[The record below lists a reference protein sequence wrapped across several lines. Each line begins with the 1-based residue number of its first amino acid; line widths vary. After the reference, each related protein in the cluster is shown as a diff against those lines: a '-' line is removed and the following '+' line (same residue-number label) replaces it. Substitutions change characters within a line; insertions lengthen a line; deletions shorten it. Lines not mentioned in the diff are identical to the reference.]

1 MSKPLAGYT
10 VVEMSTFVAGPV
22 TARLLADLGA
32 TVIKVERPEGDAW
45 RETGISY
52 LPHRFSHEEN
62 PVFDIYNAGKQHIA
76 LNVKNPEGM
85 AVLMKL
91 LEKADVFVTNTR
103 PGALKRLG
111 LDYETLKA
119 RFPKLVY
126 AILLGYGEE
135 GPDAAM
141 PAFDTSAFWARSGF
155 LRDQALRRE
164 DYAPVQPPY
173 SMGDTVSG
181 YLLMAEVCAALLR
194 REKTGTGDLVK
205 SSLFHNSIFTMG
217 TMAITSQPPFGRVY
231 PEERPG
237 WSAPCGDYQCADGEW
252 VFLSGYTPA
261 QYPVLYKLIGREDLA
276 ADPRFDTA
284 AGRWNNRHAYY
295 AIVKEAF
302 LQKPSAYWLEGAK
315 KLDLPMT
322 RMGHYADLITDP
334 QARANH
340 YIEEVA
346 FRSGRTAFMP
356 TTPIEMESVGSV
368 PTRTAPGIGADT
380 AQILKDLGYTQQE
393 IDTMTVDGAIRTAN

>member
-76 LNVKNPEGM
+76 LNAKKPEGM
-85 AVLMKL
+85 EALHKL

-111 LDYETLKA
+111 LDYESLKQ
-119 RFPKLVY
+119 RYPKLVY

-164 DYAPVQPPY
+164 DYSPVQPPY

-181 YLLMAEVCAALLR
+181 YLLVAEVCAALLR

-231 PEERPG
+231 PEDRPG

-276 ADPRFDTA
+276 VDSRFDTA
-284 AGRWNNRHAYY
+284 AGRWSNRHEYY

-302 LQKPSAYWLEGAK
+302 LQKPSTHWLAGAK
-315 KLDLPMT
+315 ELDLPMT
-322 RMGHYADLITDP
+322 RMGHYRDLVSDP
-334 QARANH
+334 QALANN
-340 YIEEVA
+340 YIETVE
-346 FRSGRTAFMP
+346 FRSGRQAFMP
-356 TTPIEMESVGSV
+356 TTPIEMESVGCV
-368 PTRTAPGIGADT
+368 PTVPAPGVGADT
-380 AQILKDLGYTQQE
+380 ETILKDLGYTPEQ
-393 IDTMTVDGAIRTAN
+393 IKAMIAAGAVK

>member
-1 MSKPLAGYT
+1 
-10 VVEMSTFVAGPV
+10 
-22 TARLLADLGA
+22 
-32 TVIKVERPEGDAW
+32 
-45 RETGISY
+45 
-52 LPHRFSHEEN
+52 
-62 PVFDIYNAGKQHIA
+62 
-76 LNVKNPEGM
+76 
-85 AVLMKL
+85 
-91 LEKADVFVTNTR
+91 
-103 PGALKRLG
+103 
-111 LDYETLKA
+111 LDYETLKT

-126 AILLGYGEE
+126 AILLGYGEN

-181 YLLMAEVCAALLR
+181 YLLVAEVCAALLR
-194 REKTGTGDLVK
+194 RERTGQGDLVK
-205 SSLFHNSIFTMG
+205 SSLLHNSIFTMG

-231 PEERPG
+231 PEDRPG

-261 QYPVLYKLIGREDLA
+261 QYPVLYKLIGREDLET
-276 ADPRFDTA
+276 DPRFNTA
-284 AGRWNNRHAYY
+284 MGRWDNRHEYY

-302 LQKPSAYWLEGAK
+302 LQKPSSYWLEGAK

-322 RMGHYADLITDP
+322 RMGHYRDLVTDP
-334 QARANH
+334 QVLANN
-340 YIEEVA
+340 YVEQVE

-356 TTPIEMESVGSV
+356 TTPIEMESVGCV
-368 PTRTAPGIGADT
+368 PTVPAPGVGADT
-380 AQILKDLGYTQQE
+380 ETILKDYKKNDLKISILGGPLTMIDLNWTHSEIFKVLRTQSSEQMAVE
-393 IDTMTVDGAIRTAN
+393 LEKIMNTFQNAADESNKKLASYK

>member
-52 LPHRFSHEEN
+52 LPRRFSHEEN

-111 LDYETLKA
+111 LDYESLKE

-231 PEERPG
+231 PEDRPG

-252 VFLSGYTPA
+252 VFLSGYTPK
-261 QYPVLYKLIGREDLA
+261 QYPVLYKLIGREDLEC
-276 ADPRFDTA
+276 DPRFDTA
-284 AGRWNNRHAYY
+284 MGRWNNRHEYY

-322 RMGHYADLITDP
+322 RMGHYRDLVSDP
-334 QARANH
+334 QALANG
-340 YIEEVA
+340 YIETVE

-356 TTPIEMESVGSV
+356 STPIEMESVGTV
-368 PTRTAPGIGADT
+368 PTVPASGVGTHTESILKNLGYSEEDIQKFTADGAVRTA
-380 AQILKDLGYTQQE
+380 K
-393 IDTMTVDGAIRTAN
+393 

>member
-1 MSKPLAGYT
+1 MSKPLEGYT

-52 LPHRFSHEEN
+52 LPLRFSHEEN

-76 LNVKNPEGM
+76 LNAKNPQGM
-85 AVLMKL
+85 EVLLKL

-111 LDYETLKA
+111 LDYETLKT
-119 RFPKLVY
+119 RFPRLVY
-126 AILLGYGEE
+126 AILLGYGEK
-135 GPDAAM
+135 GSDAEM

-155 LRDQALRRE
+155 LRDLALRRE

-181 YLLMAEVCAALLR
+181 YLLVAEVCAALLR
-194 REKTGTGDLVK
+194 RERTGQGDLVK
-205 SSLFHNSIFTMG
+205 SSLLHNSIFTMG

-231 PEERPG
+231 PEDRPG

-252 VFLSGYTPA
+252 VFLSGYTA
-261 QYPVLYKLIGREDLA
+261 AMYPVLYKLIGREDLET
-276 ADPRFDTA
+276 DPRFNTA
-284 AGRWNNRHAYY
+284 MGRWDNRHEYY
-295 AIVKEAF
+295 AIVKEA
-302 LQKPSAYWLEGAK
+302 
-315 KLDLPMT
+315 DR
-322 RMGHYADLITDP
+322 RMYEHKRNYYL
-334 QARANH
+334 N
-340 YIEEVA
+340 
-346 FRSGRTAFMP
+346 SGFDR
-356 TTPIEMESVGSV
+356 
-368 PTRTAPGIGADT
+368 R
-380 AQILKDLGYTQQE
+380 K
-393 IDTMTVDGAIRTAN
+393 R